1 MQRLQA
7 HAVTLRRFGIIF
19 CGIFDVALL
28 VSLDLAQ
35 HCFDTFIN
43 LSFYLEDLLGHS
55 VDLVTSERLS
65 KHLAASVLLH
75 RYCRSFRM
83 SPSPREILLHILDET
98 TYWIE
103 RVRHLSD
110 RAFLA
115 DPMLKRALARSW
127 K

>member
-1 MQRLQA
+1 
-7 HAVTLRRFGIIF
+7 
-19 CGIFDVALL
+19 
-28 VSLDLAQ
+28 
-35 HCFDTFIN
+35 
-43 LSFYLEDLLGHS
+43 
-55 VDLVTSERLS
+55 
-65 KHLAASVLLH
+65 
-75 RYCRSFRM
+75 M
-83 SPSPREILLHILDET
+83 SPSTRELLLHILDET